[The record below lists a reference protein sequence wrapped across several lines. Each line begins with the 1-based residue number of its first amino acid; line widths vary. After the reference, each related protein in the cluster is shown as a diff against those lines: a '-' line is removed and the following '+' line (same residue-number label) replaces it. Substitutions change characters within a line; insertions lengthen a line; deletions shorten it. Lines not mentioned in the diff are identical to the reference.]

1 MKAPLARRIFQ
12 RGRVLGAPTSG
23 VIIVAL
29 LYSVAP
35 GHLSLGSLNQLGTL
49 FILLGI
55 AQAWNLISGYGG
67 QILLGVGA
75 FVGTGGYVTT
85 LTLAHSSLTE
95 VPALILAGL
104 GGALLAAIV
113 AYPLFRLQG
122 PYFAVGSLALTL
134 AIQAWMGNWDY
145 SGGTQPISPPFTSV
159 PGPQTLYRMT
169 VVVAALAMLTVWL
182 VRQSNFGLRLMA
194 IRDAESAAE
203 GAGVLTFRTKLGA
216 FVLTGLI
223 MGLAGGVSALQT
235 TAIDPGTS
243 FGLSWTIDA
252 IVMTVV
258 GGMGT
263 LLGPLVGTIVVYY
276 GIETQLET
284 TGAWSQFI
292 TGALLLFVV
301 RFTPLGL
308 WPHAQE
314 LVRRVFSIGRP
325 SMPPP
330 QDGPGTPSMPANT
343 HSRPRLSSSRP

>member
-1 MKAPLARRIFQ
+1 MLAVPVSGAI
-12 RGRVLGAPTSG
+12 VLT
-23 VIIVAL
+23 L
-29 LYSVAP
+29 LYAAAP
-35 GHLSLGSLNQLGTL
+35 GRLTLGSLNQLSTL
-49 FILLGI
+49 LILLSI
-55 AQAWNLISGYGG
+55 AQAWNLIGGYGG

-85 LTLAHSSLTE
+85 LVLSHSSLTE
-95 VPALILAGL
+95 VPALALASL

-113 AYPLFRLQG
+113 AYPLFRLRG

-134 AIQAWMGNWDY
+134 SIQAWMGNWDY
-145 SGGTQPISPPFTSV
+145 SGGTQPISPPFTRV
-159 PGPQTLYRMT
+159 PGPETLYRMA
-169 VVVAALAMLTVWL
+169 VVLAGIAMLTVWL

-194 IRDAESAAE
+194 VRDAEAAAE
-203 GAGVLTFRTKLGA
+203 GAGVLTFRTKVGA
-216 FVLTGLI
+216 FLLTGMI

-243 FGLSWTIDA
+243 FGLTWTIDA

-292 TGALLLFVV
+292 TGALLLLVV
-301 RFTPLGL
+301 RFAPLGL
-308 WPHAQE
+308 WPHAQD
-314 LVRRVFSIGRP
+314 LARRALMFGRR

-330 QDGPGTPSMPANT
+330 QGGPGNT
-343 HSRPRLSSSRP
+343 AGINRASGLEA

>member
-1 MKAPLARRIFQ
+1 MSQRARPL
-12 RGRVLGAPTSG
+12 GVLLGSSI
-23 VIIVAL
+23 VVAL
-29 LYSVAP
+29 LYAAAP
-35 GHLSLGSLNQLGTL
+35 GRLSPGSRNELGTL
-49 FILLGI
+49 LILLSI
-55 AQAWNLISGYGG
+55 AQAWNLIGGYGG

-85 LTLAHSSLTE
+85 LILIHSSLTF
-95 VPALILAGL
+95 VPALILASL
-104 GGALLAAIV
+104 GGAFLAALV
-113 AYPLFRLQG
+113 AYPLFRLRG

-134 AIQAWMGNWDY
+134 AIQAWMANWQY
-145 SGGTQPISPPFTSV
+145 SGGSQPISPPFTRV
-159 PGPQTLYRMT
+159 VGPDTIYRMT
-169 VVVAALAMLTVWL
+169 VVLAAIAMLTVWL

-194 IRDAESAAE
+194 IRDGEAAAE

-216 FVLTGLI
+216 FLLTGMI

-252 IVMTVV
+252 IVMAVV

-276 GIETQLET
+276 GIQTHLET
-284 TGAWSQFI
+284 AGGWSQFI

-301 RFTPLGL
+301 RFAPLGL
-308 WPHAQE
+308 WPHAQD
-314 LVRRVFSIGRP
+314 LVRRAVVIGRR

-330 QDGPGTPSMPANT
+330 QAGPGDTP
-343 HSRPRLSSSRP
+343 PRAHAVGAD